1 MAAVP
6 EGSGTRF
13 AVLGAH
19 RGRWSAPLWKAL
31 RPVGHARGLR
41 MIDRASR
48 RALARREGR
57 G

>member
-1 MAAVP
+1 MAAVA

-19 RGRWSAPLWKAL
+19 RGRWSGPVQKAL
-31 RPVGHARGLR
+31 RPAGRARGLL

-57 G
+57 